1 MFSWELLRINSGG
14 ASQSGSSLSA
24 LNDLPDAASQ
34 RDAVVGDAEASAA
47 SQSFIDGFLSR
58 YPKTVLQTLLCDRT
72 TGHNIIW
79 ADNEYEALGEG
90 YAGDDEITVEKITG
104 PNSSIIKP
112 RIAKEAGRQSQR
124 TKSRAEVFSP
134 AWLCNQMN
142 NDLDEAWFGRR
153 EVFNTEANAEDGV
166 KSWVPTVE
174 PVVFP
179 KSKGHGWRA
188 YVEAP
193 KLEVTCGEAP
203 FVCSRYDTVT
213 GAELPVAERVGFF
226 DRKLRIVSEKT
237 KTRKEWVRRALDAL
251 RASYGYEYQGDNLLI
266 ARINVFET
274 FADHLRAGWG
284 SGPDADEANQA
295 AWVVSWN
302 FWQMNGLTDAVPT
315 NKMDVAFESTL
326 GTFEGPEPELVQTSL
341 IDLFGDVFQD
351 ETTKEEE
358 VEEPKETVPL
368 CVLYDWK
375 VGEPFEFVS
384 LKGRASDMGKKFYA
398 VIGNPPYQEDSGDT
412 SDKPIYDT
420 FMNEAYKIG
429 EKVELI
435 TPARFLFVAGKA
447 PKAWSRGML
456 QDEHLAVLDYK
467 PVASDVFPG
476 VGFKGGVAVTLRD
489 SSKKLG
495 PIGHFIPNQTLRNIV
510 SKIVKLAEFSALSN
524 LVNPTE
530 YYNISSHLYDVHPE
544 ILAMK
549 IVVKGKEVPLVSK
562 GHESDLTTNI
572 LDKNPDL
579 FFEEKP
585 NDERDYKRVYGR
597 QNGKRVFRFL
607 RSDYL
612 EPCEGLNNYK
622 VIVAESNN
630 SGAFGETLVE
640 PIIGERDVAATQT
653 FITIGFFKTK
663 DEAEAALKY
672 IKSKFA
678 RAMLGTL
685 KVTQHNKRDA
695 WDNVPLQDFTSNSDI
710 DWTQSVADID
720 RQLYAK
726 YGLDDE
732 EIQFIESH
740 VKEMN

>member
-1 MFSWELLRINSGG
+1 M
-14 ASQSGSSLSA
+14 
-24 LNDLPDAASQ
+24 PDAASQ
-34 RDAVVGDAEASAA
+34 HDAVAGDAEASAA

-58 YPKTVLQTLLCDRT
+58 YPKAVLQTLLCDRT

-112 RIAKEAGRQSQR
+112 RIAKEAERQSQR
-124 TKSRAEVFSP
+124 TKSRAEVFTPS
-134 AWLCNQMN
+134 WLCNQMN
-142 NDLDEAWFGRR
+142 NDQDEAWFGRR
-153 EVFNTEANAEDGV
+153 DVFNTEANAEDGV

-213 GAELPVAERVGFF
+213 GAELPVAERVGFL
-226 DRKLRIVSEKT
+226 DRKLRVVAEKT

-251 RASYGYEYQGDNLLI
+251 RATYGFEYQGDNLLI

-274 FADHLRAGWG
+274 FADYLRAGWG

-315 NKMDVAFESTL
+315 NKMDAAFESTL

-358 VEEPKETVPL
+358 AEEPKETVPL

-398 VIGNPPYQEDSGDT
+398 VIGNPPYQEQNDDNNRQA
-412 SDKPIYDT
+412 PIYPA
-420 FMNEAYKIG
+420 FMDSSYAIG
-429 EKVELI
+429 ERVELI
-435 TPARFLFVAGKA
+435 TPARFLFDAGQTA
-447 PKAWSRGML
+447 KAWNKKML
-456 QDEHLAVLDYK
+456 NDEHLRVMTYSADG
-467 PVASDVFPG
+467 ASYFPG
-476 VGFKGGVAVTLRD
+476 TDIKGGIAVTYRD
-489 SSKKLG
+489 TTKVLG
-495 PIGHFIPNQTLRNIV
+495 PIGTFTSFPELNSIVNHVRSYVDARSGRYMNSIVAPRGNYRFTPEFVADYPTVADNLGKGTGNMFGSNVFSGRAGQAFERPLQNSCRFLCRIDGKRSYRYVDRKYVQPNDFADTFNVAISQANGRG
-510 SKIVKLAEFSALSN
+510 SFGEALSTPEL
-524 LVNPTE
+524 LVAG
-530 YYNISSHLYDVHPE
+530 DC
-544 ILAMK
+544 
-549 IVVKGKEVPLVSK
+549 
-562 GHESDLTTNI
+562 TT
-572 LDKNPDL
+572 DT
-579 FFEEKP
+579 
-585 NDERDYKRVYGR
+585 
-597 QNGKRVFRFL
+597 
-607 RSDYL
+607 YL
-612 EPCEGLNNYK
+612 SVGCFAT
-622 VIVAESNN
+622 VAE
-630 SGAFGETLVE
+630 
-640 PIIGERDVAATQT
+640 
-653 FITIGFFKTK
+653 
-663 DEAEAALKY
+663 AENLAKY
-672 IKSKFA
+672 IRSKFA
-678 RAMLGTL
+678 RALLGVK
-685 KVTQHNKRDA
+685 KVTQNTPPA
-695 WDNVPLQDFTSNSDI
+695 VWAYVPLQDFTSNSDI
-710 DWTQSVADID
+710 DWAQPVADID

-740 VKEMN
+740 VKGMD